1 MKKVIYSILF
11 LFPTA
16 AFAQST
22 ETRNVDA
29 FTGVSTSALV
39 SVELKSGSP
48 CSVMLE
54 GETESMAAITTEVK
68 DGMLI
73 IGQKGNGKSGPVTV
87 FVTISDLKKLDIS
100 GPSELR
106 GTGTIVTDSLRI
118 EGGGGS
124 ELELSVTARTVNVD
138 LSGASSM
145 RLCGTTDRLDV
156 SVSGAAE
163 LSSGCLESQTVNIET
178 SGASSASVSA
188 GTSLVARSSG
198 VSEIVVYGEAK
209 DRSVESSGTSSI
221 EIEGG
226 SGASDTTRVR
236 IGGRDVSIVND
247 PDEMSNREKKA
258 VDDDFEF
265 WGGVDLGVNGLM
277 TYDNQVVMPQGLE
290 SMDLNYVKSYVFG
303 VNMFQK
309 NIHIYRNN
317 VNLGTGLGLTWYHY
331 NLRGSYSLQPN
342 VDYTFAVNDSLDY
355 SKNRL
360 NMCYVNVP
368 LFLEFNTNSSNA
380 DRSFHIGGG
389 VQFGYNIFKN
399 KLKQKYEL
407 DNRTYKRKV
416 KDDFNINPF
425 KIDLIGRMGF
435 GDFTIFASYSLTT
448 LFEKQKGPTLYPFTA
463 GIHIDF

>member
-1 MKKVIYSILF
+1 
-11 LFPTA
+11 
-16 AFAQST
+16 
-22 ETRNVDA
+22 
-29 FTGVSTSALV
+29 
-39 SVELKSGSP
+39 
-48 CSVMLE
+48 
-54 GETESMAAITTEVK
+54 
-68 DGMLI
+68 
-73 IGQKGNGKSGPVTV
+73 
-87 FVTISDLKKLDIS
+87 
-100 GPSELR
+100 
-106 GTGTIVTDSLRI
+106 
-118 EGGGGS
+118 
-124 ELELSVTARTVNVD
+124 
-138 LSGASSM
+138 
-145 RLCGTTDRLDV
+145 
-156 SVSGAAE
+156 
-163 LSSGCLESQTVNIET
+163 
-178 SGASSASVSA
+178 
-188 GTSLVARSSG
+188 
-198 VSEIVVYGEAK
+198 
-209 DRSVESSGTSSI
+209 
-221 EIEGG
+221 
-226 SGASDTTRVR
+226 
-236 IGGRDVSIVND
+236 
-247 PDEMSNREKKA
+247 DEMSNREKKA

>member
-198 VSEIVVYGEAK
+198 VSEIVVYG
-209 DRSVESSGTSSI
+209 
-221 EIEGG
+221 
-226 SGASDTTRVR
+226 
-236 IGGRDVSIVND
+236 
-247 PDEMSNREKKA
+247 
-258 VDDDFEF
+258 
-265 WGGVDLGVNGLM
+265 
-277 TYDNQVVMPQGLE
+277 
-290 SMDLNYVKSYVFG
+290 
-303 VNMFQK
+303 
-309 NIHIYRNN
+309 
-317 VNLGTGLGLTWYHY
+317 
-331 NLRGSYSLQPN
+331 
-342 VDYTFAVNDSLDY
+342 
-355 SKNRL
+355 
-360 NMCYVNVP
+360 
-368 LFLEFNTNSSNA
+368 
-380 DRSFHIGGG
+380 
-389 VQFGYNIFKN
+389 
-399 KLKQKYEL
+399 
-407 DNRTYKRKV
+407 
-416 KDDFNINPF
+416 
-425 KIDLIGRMGF
+425 
-435 GDFTIFASYSLTT
+435 
-448 LFEKQKGPTLYPFTA
+448 
-463 GIHIDF
+463 